1 MNERQRIL
9 VVDADNDTRG
19 LLGQTLEVEGFD
31 TIFAGDADPEM
42 AFLDS
47 RPDLVILDTSL
58 TAIEVFEILDHL
70 RRLSSV
76 PIIILSHEY
85 ALETLS
91 KALLRGAD
99 DFIRKPY
106 GTRSFVARVRAKLRL
121 AQRQSAQLRLTTVHS
136 SPTVGRGYF

>member
-9 VVDADNDTRG
+9 VVDGDRDARG
-19 LLGQTLEVEGFD
+19 LLGRTLEVEGFD
-31 TIFAGDADPEM
+31 TVFAGEADPET
-42 AFLDS
+42 ALLDS

-58 TAIEVFEILDHL
+58 AAIEVFEILDHL

-91 KALLRGAD
+91 KALRCGAD

-106 GTRSFVARVRAKLRL
+106 GTRSFVARVRAKLRR
-121 AQRQSAQLRLTTVHS
+121 AQTQRV
-136 SPTVGRGYF
+136 